1 MKKLLL
7 CTTLILALFLVGCNN
22 NKSNNADNN
31 NNNII
36 QNQEQNQG
44 QNQGQNQEVK
54 DDTPVVVYDNPDFSE
69 KAGFKVSLGDSL
81 KGVTYDSI
89 FLTNNATA
97 QLDLK
102 FPDGS
107 IGTMLV
113 DSMNTSHLFKP
124 DDAVFVGDI
133 KVSIET
139 GADGIMVY
147 EWEKDNYTFVFSTTA
162 ALKDSQKLKDLV
174 NDLAVEQTNK

>member
-22 NKSNNADNN
+22 DKSNN
-31 NNNII
+31 NNNI
-36 QNQEQNQG
+36 NQG
-44 QNQGQNQEVK
+44 QVQNQSQSQEQNQEVK
-54 DDTPVVVYDNPDFSE
+54 DNTPVVVYDNPDFSE

-113 DSMNTSHLFKP
+113 DSNNSSHLFKP

-162 ALKDSQKLKDLV
+162 SLKGSQRLKDLV
-174 NDLAVEQTNK
+174 NDLAVEQTSN

>member
-22 NKSNNADNN
+22 DKSNN
-31 NNNII
+31 NNNI
-36 QNQEQNQG
+36 NQG
-44 QNQGQNQEVK
+44 QVQNQSQSQEQNQEVK
-54 DDTPVVVYDNPDFSE
+54 DNTPVVVYDNPDFSE

-89 FLTNNATA
+89 FLTNNSTA

-162 ALKDSQKLKDLV
+162 SLKDSQKLKDLV
-174 NDLAVEQTNK
+174 KDLTVEQTNN

>member
-22 NKSNNADNN
+22 DKSNN
-31 NNNII
+31 NNNI
-36 QNQEQNQG
+36 NQG
-44 QNQGQNQEVK
+44 QVQNQSQSQEQNQEVK
-54 DDTPVVVYDNPDFSE
+54 DNTPVVVYDNPDFSE

-113 DSMNTSHLFKP
+113 DSTNTSHLFKP

-133 KVSIET
+133 KISIET

-162 ALKDSQKLKDLV
+162 SLKDSQKLKDLV
-174 NDLAVEQTNK
+174 KDLTVEQTNN

>member
-22 NKSNNADNN
+22 NKPNN
-31 NNNII
+31 NDKNNT
-36 QNQEQNQG
+36 QNHSQEQNQG
-44 QNQGQNQEVK
+44 QNQQQNQEVK

-69 KAGFKVSLGDSL
+69 KAGFKIVLGNSL

-89 FLTNNATA
+89 FLTNNTTA

-113 DSMNTSHLFKP
+113 DSTNSSHLFKP
-124 DDAVFVGDI
+124 DDAIFVGDI

-147 EWEKDNYTFVFSTTA
+147 EWEKDNYTFVLSTSA
-162 ALKDSQKLKDLV
+162 SLKDSQRLKDLV
-174 NDLAVEQTNK
+174 TDLTVEQTNK